1 MWYLGKAFGKTIFVT
16 LWKTDHVL
24 TEPIALGEVVGKI
37 RNTSVHWL
45 FFVSFSKLLQ
55 ERQERWRGRGEKH
68 PFVTHTEEQRL
79 WLRAFLEGQPG
90 SPAQD
95 PALGQGWVKGLVFPL
110 KLTVLAAPRQPE
122 LKQEG
127 WARAGIKI
135 TKQASELCEKTTLG
149 TVIGTWN
156 FLEAPRPETF

>member
-1 MWYLGKAFGKTIFVT
+1 MEGKRRKAP
-16 LWKTDHVL
+16 LCNPH
-24 TEPIALGEVVGKI
+24 
-37 RNTSVHWL
+37 R
-45 FFVSFSKLLQ
+45 
-55 ERQERWRGRGEKH
+55 
-68 PFVTHTEEQRL
+68 
-79 WLRAFLEGQPG
+79 RAVAVAQGLSGGPARKPTG
-90 SPAQD
+90 GPAQD

-135 TKQASELCEKTTLG
+135 TKQASELSEKTTLS